1 MQEYQIETEDE
12 FSQTQFNNSNRIV
25 VMTIVQ
31 IVIVTLIGLWQIYSL
46 RKVFKE
52 KAWAPF

>member
-12 FSQTQFNNSNRIV
+12 FSQTQFNNSNKIV
-25 VMTIVQ
+25 VMTIIQ